1 MVYHGV
7 GCGVCTAAAGRGGC
21 TSAWA
26 GRYPDEHE
34 KIKTN
39 TFYHRSPMGES
50 YRWFTHPLWFSFI
63 HSFIASSLS
72 SIFGGFFCGF
82 RAYSTNS

>member
-50 YRWFTHPLWFSFI
+50 YRWFTQPPLVLVYPLIYRVKSFV
-63 HSFIASSLS
+63 H
-72 SIFGGFFCGF
+72 F
-82 RAYSTNS
+82 R